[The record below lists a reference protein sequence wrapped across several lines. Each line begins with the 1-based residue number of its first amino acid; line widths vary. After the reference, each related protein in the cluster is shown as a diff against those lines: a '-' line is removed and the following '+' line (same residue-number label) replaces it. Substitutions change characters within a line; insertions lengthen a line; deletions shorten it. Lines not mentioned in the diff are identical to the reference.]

1 MARILCIDYGLKRTG
16 LAVTDP
22 MQIIASPLTTVPT
35 HTLFDFLASYFLKE
49 KVEALVVGY
58 PLQSDASDSEIVPHI
73 KGFTG
78 RFEKKYPEIPFYY
91 ADERFTSKMAQQAL
105 IMGGMKKKDRQV
117 KGNTDMVSASLIL
130 QTYLEL
136 RNNQR

>member
-1 MARILCIDYGLKRTG
+1 MARILCIDYGLKRVG

-35 HTLFDFLASYFLKE
+35 HTLLDFLASYFLKE
-49 KVEALVVGY
+49 KVESIVVGY
-58 PLQSDASDSEIVPHI
+58 PLQTDATDSEIVPQI
-73 KGFTG
+73 KGFVKQ
-78 RFEKKYPEIPFYY
+78 FEKKFPDIPHHY

-105 IMGGMKKKDRQV
+105 IMGGMKKKDRQI

-130 QTYLEL
+130 QTYLEW
-136 RNNQR
+136 RTNQR